1 MEPRDHSMM
10 RPSEVPDVVLSEFR
24 VEALIGRG
32 SHGNVYVGRAIET
45 SELVAIKVSHSCDA
59 ERQLRFERE
68 AKLLARI
75 VHPNVVSVID
85 WGLLDDG
92 RAVLV
97 MEFVDGDPLDLWWAE
112 RRESASWRTAV
123 QIVEGALDALAALHA
138 ANVIHRDV
146 KPANILVL
154 RGREPAIK
162 LIDLG
167 VGREEHPR
175 DLNSITASE
184 QVLGTIAYMAPEQLL
199 LELIDARVD
208 IYGAGCVLFELLFG
222 RSPFLGSRIQQ
233 ALARCSSAGPTSIP
247 PPVVAQSVAP
257 ELAATV
263 LSMLRRDR
271 AERPASAAAC
281 AAQLRAA
288 LERSMAP

>member
-1 MEPRDHSMM
+1 MDPRDDS
-10 RPSEVPDVVLSEFR
+10 RQRGGGVPEVVLSEFR

-32 SHGNVYVGRAIET
+32 SHGNVYVGRAIE
-45 SELVAIKVSHSCDA
+45 SGELVAVKVSHSRDL

-97 MEFVDGDPLDLWWAE
+97 MEFVDGEPLDQWWSE
-112 RRESASWRTAV
+112 HRETACWQTAV
-123 QIVEGALDALAALHA
+123 QIIEGVLDALSALHA

-154 RGREPAIK
+154 RGREPSIK

-167 VGREEHPR
+167 VGREEHQR
-175 DLNSITASE
+175 DLNTITASE

-199 LELIDARVD
+199 LEPIDARVD

-222 RSPFLGSRIQQ
+222 RAPFLGSRIQQ
-233 ALARCSSAGPTSIP
+233 ALARCSSVGPTSIP
-247 PPVVAQSVAP
+247 PPVLAQTLPS

-271 AERPASAAAC
+271 AERPPSAAAC

-288 LERSMAP
+288 LERSIAP

>member
-1 MEPRDHSMM
+1 MDPRDDS
-10 RPSEVPDVVLSEFR
+10 RLTGAVPEVVLSEFR

-32 SHGNVYVGRAIET
+32 SHGNVYVGRAIE
-45 SELVAIKVSHSCDA
+45 SDELVAVKVSHSRDL

-97 MEFVDGDPLDLWWAE
+97 MEFVDGDPLDQWWSE
-112 RRESASWRTAV
+112 HRETACWQTAV
-123 QIVEGALDALAALHA
+123 QIIEGVLDALSALHA

-154 RGREPAIK
+154 RGREPSIK

-167 VGREEHPR
+167 VGREEHQR

-199 LELIDARVD
+199 LEPIDARVD

-247 PPVVAQSVAP
+247 PPVVEQTLPS
-257 ELAATV
+257 ELATTV

-271 AERPASAAAC
+271 AERPPSAAAC
-281 AAQLRAA
+281 AALLRAA
-288 LERSMAP
+288 LERSIAP